1 MNEEVKE
8 EGKIRERN
16 IGVISMLNAY
26 EIIGGAVNE
35 VTREKNVTK
44 PEKKTKT
51 EDLEYPKFRGYS
63 IKEGEP
69 AKNKQTTIKNKNK
82 NPKAKK

>member
-1 MNEEVKE
+1 M
-8 EGKIRERN
+8 
-16 IGVISMLNAY
+16 
-26 EIIGGAVNE
+26 NE